1 SASRS
6 SFLRGGLSIV
16 EGSITLWNFD
26 GVYKKQSF
34 YRQKDYD
41 WLELESVPSTN
52 LLCEKDTLRDLANAL
67 VKRRSNCI
75 HYLGSGNYHYVSYI
89 LQSRINKPY
98 TLILFDH
105 HTDSLPSPSESL
117 ISCGSWVLDSL
128 KNLPMLKKV
137 LIIGVAEEALR
148 HIPASIRHKVVIYT
162 EKSLQQHLPT
172 IIHSMLNN
180 IPTDSIYIS
189 IDKDVLDPEDALTSW
204 DHGTLRL
211 KQMMKMIKALFQH
224 ENINGIDVCG
234 EYPVNP
240 ANDYRKAD
248 RDAIDK
254 NDRANGY
261 MLEYFQKWTNLAL
274 SY

>member
-1 SASRS
+1 
-6 SFLRGGLSIV
+6 
-16 EGSITLWNFD
+16 
-26 GVYKKQSF
+26 
-34 YRQKDYD
+34 
-41 WLELESVPSTN
+41 
-52 LLCEKDTLRDLANAL
+52 
-67 VKRRSNCI
+67 
-75 HYLGSGNYHYVSYI
+75 HYVSYI

-128 KNLPMLKKV
+128 KNLPMLKKAF
-137 LIIGVAEEALR
+137 IIGVAEEALR

-162 EKSLQQHLPT
+162 VKSIHTQHSVYIPFL
-172 IIHSMLNN
+172 LKN
-180 IPTDSIYIS
+180 IPTRSHYNSIHKVGLGS
-189 IDKDVLDPEDALTSW
+189 ECSLTSW

-240 ANDYRKAD
+240 
-248 RDAIDK
+248 
-254 NDRANGY
+254 
-261 MLEYFQKWTNLAL
+261 
-274 SY
+274 